1 MENENCKLGHANPKG
16 FMKILLVDDDKM
28 VLQTIGDFLERH
40 GHDLR
45 TAYDGAE
52 ALIQIKES
60 TPDLV
65 ISDIQMPGMDGIDF
79 LKAIRERFRDL
90 PVILTTGYATVDTA
104 ISALRNR
111 AYDYLKKPI
120 QLEELQACIESVEEK
135 LGAEG

>member
-1 MENENCKLGHANPKG
+1 
-16 FMKILLVDDDKM
+16 MKILLVDDDKM
-28 VLQTIGDFLERH
+28 VLQTIGDFLTRH

-60 TPDLV
+60 SPNLV

-79 LKAIRERFRDL
+79 LKAIRERFPDL
-90 PVILTTGYATVDTA
+90 PVILTTGYATADTA